1 MKSDI
6 KLIIESLYDLGVIQR
21 KKRRK
26 KKVKKLLNTVRSSGA
41 PMSQNSSI
49 SSSAT
54 PFINTSNLQNE
65 YLREQLLTL
74 ENSNAQKPQFRELE
88 NQIENNRIFQ
98 NQTQRALLYLHN
110 QSNPIIEEIGYD
122 DDDNIDVTS
131 TGGSDGFGSE
141 EASEPVKQSL
151 WGSLFG
157 SANPTPTPLKS
168 FANNLRE
175 EMDEFEASPYN
186 SDIEETP
193 FKRVEKILGFDD
205 EEDGGGGA
213 RVKKSYK
220 DNREELKNIYKEK
233 GGIDPKILLTGTK
246 KTIEGAIKDLD
257 DLEKYQSLYENVLG
271 GNDDILINGDIRVL
285 GRLKKEVKE
294 RIRELN
300 KGKKDKTSVKE
311 LLSRR

>member
-6 KLIIESLYDLGVIQR
+6 KMIIESLYDLGVIQR

-26 KKVKKLLNTVRSSGA
+26 KKVKKLINIVRSSGA

-49 SSSAT
+49 PSLQET
-54 PFINTSNLQNE
+54 PFRNTSNLQNE

-122 DDDNIDVTS
+122 NEDNIDVTS
-131 TGGSDGFGSE
+131 TGSSDIFDDE
-141 EASEPVKQSL
+141 EVSEPVKQ
-151 WGSLFG
+151 GFFGAIGGLFG
-157 SANPTPTPLKS
+157 SPNPSTPKEMKS
-168 FANNLRE
+168 FMNDYKE
-175 EMDEFEASPYN
+175 EMADFDSSPNN
-186 SDIEETP
+186 SD
-193 FKRVEKILGFDD
+193 LD
-205 EEDGGGGA
+205 EGGGGLK
-213 RVKKSYK
+213 VKKSYK
-220 DNREELKNIYKEK
+220 DNREELKNMYKGK
-233 GGIDPKILLTGTK
+233 GGQDPKILSTTTK
-246 KTIEGAIKDLD
+246 KTIQNAINDLD

-271 GNDDILINGDIRVL
+271 GNDDSLINGDITTL
-285 GRLKKEVKE
+285 GQLKAQVKE
-294 RIRELN
+294 KIKELN

-311 LLSRR
+311 LLSRL

>member
-26 KKVKKLLNTVRSSGA
+26 KRVKKLLNTKSSA
-41 PMSQNSSI
+41 PPMSQNSSI
-49 SSSAT
+49 PSSAT
-54 PFINTSNLQNE
+54 PFRNTSNLQNE

-122 DDDNIDVTS
+122 DEDNIDVTS
-131 TGGSDGFGSE
+131 TGGSDAFEDE
-141 EASEPVKQSL
+141 EASEPVRQGF
-151 WGSLFG
+151 WGNLFG
-157 SANPTPTPLKS
+157 SPNPTPTPMKS

-175 EMDEFEASPYN
+175 EMDEAEASPYN
-186 SDIEETP
+186 SD
-193 FKRVEKILGFDD
+193 L
-205 EEDGGGGA
+205 EEDVGV
-213 RVKKSYK
+213 RVKRSYK
-220 DNREELKNIYKEK
+220 DNREKLRDVYKEK
-233 GGIDPKILLTGTK
+233 GGIDPKILGTTTK
-246 KTIEGAIKDLD
+246 KSIQNAIKELD
-257 DLEKYQSLYENVLG
+257 DLEKYQHLYENVFG
-271 GNDDILINGDIRVL
+271 GKDESLINGDITIL
-285 GRLKKEVKE
+285 GRLKTEVKK
-294 RIRELN
+294 RVGELN
-300 KGKKDKTSVKE
+300 KGKKDKTTVKE